1 MLTQMVDHVIGID
14 PDRDWITVAVVEAN
28 TAGVVATER
37 FGANRDGYD
46 EAMGWADAY
55 STDVERAWVVEGT
68 ASYGRGIT
76 AALSRAGEWV
86 LEFDRATTTAT
97 KDGAKTDELDAV
109 RAAREALGRD
119 RLAQPRRHDGHREA
133 IRVRSVARTAAVRA
147 RTAAINELKALIVT
161 AADELRSELRDL
173 PRTRL
178 VKVCVGFRH
187 SPTRSQAEDQTRM
200 ALRALAR
207 RISHLNDEIAD
218 HDQAIEDLLSVA
230 APQLLT
236 EPGVGPIT
244 AAAFYIAWSHP
255 GRCRNEA
262 AYARLAGVAPIPAIS
277 GQTSDRF
284 RLNRGGDRQLNR
296 AFYLVAVTRTRY
308 DQRTK
313 DYIARRIS
321 EGKTQRE
328 AIRCIKRYTARRTW
342 RLLEHPPPTPS

>member
-1 MLTQMVDHVIGID
+1 M
-14 PDRDWITVAVVEAN
+14 
-28 TAGVVATER
+28 
-37 FGANRDGYD
+37 
-46 EAMGWADAY
+46 
-55 STDVERAWVVEGT
+55 
-68 ASYGRGIT
+68 
-76 AALSRAGEWV
+76 
-86 LEFDRATTTAT
+86 
-97 KDGAKTDELDAV
+97 
-109 RAAREALGRD
+109 
-119 RLAQPRRHDGHREA
+119 
-133 IRVRSVARTAAVRA
+133 
-147 RTAAINELKALIVT
+147 
-161 AADELRSELRDL
+161 
-173 PRTRL
+173 
-178 VKVCVGFRH
+178 
-187 SPTRSQAEDQTRM
+187 
-200 ALRALAR
+200 
-207 RISHLNDEIAD
+207 
-218 HDQAIEDLLSVA
+218 A
-230 APQLLT
+230 APQLLS

-313 DYIARRIS
+313 DYIARRVS

>member
-1 MLTQMVDHVIGID
+1 M
-14 PDRDWITVAVVEAN
+14 
-28 TAGVVATER
+28 
-37 FGANRDGYD
+37 
-46 EAMGWADAY
+46 
-55 STDVERAWVVEGT
+55 S
-68 ASYGRGIT
+68 
-76 AALSRAGEWV
+76 
-86 LEFDRATTTAT
+86 TAT
-97 KDGAKTDELDAV
+97 RRTRSANSGFKNGPAQDRTWTRCGPPVRLWAGIGWPSPAVTTDT
-109 RAAREALGRD
+109 ARQSGSAPWPEQQQCGPG
-119 RLAQPRRHDGHREA
+119 PRP
-133 IRVRSVARTAAVRA
+133 
-147 RTAAINELKALIVT
+147 INELKALIVT

-178 VKVCVGFRH
+178 VKACAGFRH

-313 DYIARRIS
+313 DYIARRVERGQNPTRS
-321 EGKTQRE
+321 HPLHQALHSPTDL
-328 AIRCIKRYTARRTW
+328 ATPRT
-342 RLLEHPPPTPS
+342 PTPNTLLTDIEASLGLCRIRAGRHRRRRERYRVPTSPRGLGAHSQQSTHIAGSARVKRESAA